1 MKRSR
6 IVVGTAVV
14 VLPALV
20 GGFMLQRREATDAAR
35 LFAQVFARVAADAV
49 DSIAPDAM
57 YEKAARGLVRS
68 LNDPYADLYSP
79 QELSSFSRN
88 SLGNSYGG
96 VGMLIEDQQ
105 GRGMSALFF
114 HCPCIRCSPT
124 QRLARL

>member
-6 IVVGTAVV
+6 ILVMGTAIV
-14 VLPALV
+14 VLPVMV

-35 LFAQVFARVAADAV
+35 MFAQVFARVAADAV
-49 DSIAPDAM
+49 DSVAPDAM
-57 YEKAARGLVRS
+57 YEKAARGLVKG

-96 VGMLIEDQQ
+96 VGIPAPAHMSLVRHLSIA
-105 GRGMSALFF
+105 SALAIT
-114 HCPCIRCSPT
+114 PLPG
-124 QRLARL
+124 